1 MVSGGTAGINEIF
14 R

>member
-1 MVSGGTAGINEIF
+1 MPGGTAGINQTF